1 MNAFT
6 LDEYFCNFHSVFK
19 SILRCKLH
27 LQASNCHLW
36 NIQLQNTLY
45 NIFVGFISLNSV
57 WSGKKKHIFHG
68 MFWSRMVYAM
78 YKLHKFLFNDFL
90 EKLHSL
96 NDRRIHQ
103 EVASSNDEDE
113 DLELEKGYKMIN
125 VCLTSS
131 QSSLCNFK
139 SCCGATPLNGHR
151 GRAPQ
156 NLSQSLR
163 KWSSSSF
170 SIQGT
175 HGSVLM

>member
-1 MNAFT
+1 MARVFSASSTLQTLGAFAHT
-6 LDEYFCNFHSVFK
+6 NFS
-19 SILRCKLH
+19 SP
-27 LQASNCHLW
+27 Q
-36 NIQLQNTLY
+36 
-45 NIFVGFISLNSV
+45 
-57 WSGKKKHIFHG
+57 
-68 MFWSRMVYAM
+68 
-78 YKLHKFLFNDFL
+78 KFLDSTCSNLLVIDLRTRPRTAFRGLNTSWRHAPFNDL
-90 EKLHSL
+90 HRNWSCSSIEAHQSYSITKLG
-96 NDRRIHQ
+96 DRSSAPRNTPGTENAQ
-103 EVASSNDEDE
+103 GVASSNDEDE

-175 HGSVLM
+175 HGSVLL